1 MARPLKEWRP
11 ATERG
16 VAKEVSQM
24 GAPNQAHPVLEWK
37 LDGAYYDVALV
48 YRRRLSPED
57 PLTQHAFACRAA
69 DYMGDQTATVRLDK
83 ERKLLILKTY
93 GESDEENC
101 YYRPLRGELLVPVED
116 IVEIVAQRRE
126 EHYMD
131 PDETEELLC
140 WPKTSGLLLRTAL
153 QLGLKTEPNR

>member
-1 MARPLKEWRP
+1 
-11 ATERG
+11 
-16 VAKEVSQM
+16 M
-24 GAPNQAHPVLEWK
+24 GSPNQAHPVLEWK
-37 LDGAYYDVALV
+37 LDGAYCDVALV

-101 YYRPLRGELLVPVED
+101 YYRPLRGELLVPIED

-126 EHYMD
+126 ESYGESD
-131 PDETEELLC
+131 KTGELLS
-140 WPKTSGLLLRTAL
+140 WPETSGLLLYAAL
-153 QLGLKTEPNR
+153 QLGFKTEPSR